1 MTDKVRDPA
10 RLAAVA
16 ETELLDT
23 PPEEAFD
30 RVTRLA
36 AEALQAP
43 VAALLICDDR
53 RAYLKSGYGLEGRG
67 TIPIEES
74 FSQHIIENE
83 RELFFSDVSK
93 EEGIA
98 PTKIMESLHSVA
110 YGGYPVMSPGGHTI
124 GALIVMDR
132 VPRDWLPRERRI
144 LEELTSLV
152 ETTIRR
158 RVAERALRLS
168 EERFRLVAQATNDVI
183 WDWDLRSNV
192 TTRNEAIQTVF
203 GEEPDERT
211 SSFEWWRSHVHPD
224 DRARVEPGL
233 LDVIDHGGSFWRD
246 EYRCVRSDGSYVNIL
261 DRGYIIRDG
270 EGKALRMI
278 GAMTDVTGQY
288 RSESAIRFQAHLLN
302 TVRQAVS
309 ATDTNGKVT
318 FWNEHAERLYGWT
331 AAEALGADILDVIP
345 PVEGEAISHEIMRSV
360 TKGESW
366 AGELQLKRKDGSVF
380 PALISISPMH
390 GLDNEFSGTV
400 GVSTDISEQKALE
413 EQFRQSQKMEAIGR
427 LAGGVA
433 HDFNN
438 VLTVIKLNAEMLLS
452 EMDPQSPRAQDISE
466 IRDAANRAAG
476 LTRQL
481 LAFSRKQVLKPQVLD
496 VAKVIAA
503 LTPMLTRLIGEDI
516 EIRTVVNAR
525 GAIRADPGQLEQVL
539 VNLVVNSRDAM
550 PNGGTIT
557 IQTADTEL
565 DSYTLPDEGGG
576 QPGPYVMISVT
587 DTGVGM
593 SKETQSHAFEPFFTT
608 KEAGRGTGL
617 GLATVYGIVKQSG
630 GHVSLYSEP
639 GMGTS
644 IKSYFPSVD
653 EVAVVSHTGE
663 WQIPLT
669 PGTETVLLVEDD
681 AGVRRLTQRILV
693 DAGYKVIPARSGQE
707 ALELMRTRIRSVDII
722 LTDVVMPEMGGR
734 ELVDHLRELAPDI
747 SAVYMSGYTD
757 DDILRRG
764 MLDPSMEF
772 LQKPFTAAALTML
785 LRKVLDGRGN
795 TKTTVISSNS

>member
-1 MTDKVRDPA
+1 MKSKVHDPA
-10 RLAAVA
+10 RLAAVE

-53 RAYLKSGYGLEGRG
+53 RAFLKSGFGLEGMG
-67 TIPIEES
+67 TIPIDES
-74 FSQHIIENE
+74 FSKHIVESE
-83 RELFFSDVSK
+83 SELFYSDIRNEKSVP
-93 EEGIA
+93 
-98 PTKIMESLHSVA
+98 PTKVMEALHSVA
-110 YGGYPVMSPGGHTI
+110 YAGFPVMSPAGLPI

-132 VPRDWLPRERRI
+132 VPREWTPRERRI

-158 RVAERALRLS
+158 RVAERALRMS
-168 EERFRLVAQATNDVI
+168 EERFRLVARATNDVI
-183 WDWDLRSNV
+183 WDWDLRTNV

-203 GEEPDERT
+203 GERPDERT

-233 LDVIDHGGSFWRD
+233 LGIIEHGGSFWRD
-246 EYRCVRSDGSYVNIL
+246 EYRCVRSDGTYVYIL
-261 DRGYIIRDG
+261 DRGYIVRDDSG
-270 EGKALRMI
+270 NALRMI
-278 GAMTDVTGQY
+278 GAMTDVTEQH

-309 ATDTNGKVT
+309 ATDTRGKVT

-331 AAEALGADILDVIP
+331 ADEALGADIIDVIP
-345 PVEGEAISHEIMRSV
+345 PVEGEAISSEIMRHV
-360 TKGESW
+360 TQGNSW
-366 AGELQLKRKDGSVF
+366 AGELQLRRKDGSVF

-390 GLDNEFSGTV
+390 GLDETFSGTV

-481 LAFSRKQVLKPQVLD
+481 LAFSRKQVLKPQVLN
-496 VAKVIAA
+496 VERVISA

-516 EIRTVVNAR
+516 EIRTVVKAK
-525 GAIRADPGQLEQVL
+525 GSIRADPGQLEQVL

-550 PNGGTIT
+550 PGGGTIT
-557 IQTADTEL
+557 IQTADAEL
-565 DSYTLPDEGGG
+565 DSYTLSDQGGA
-576 QPGPYVMISVT
+576 QPGAYVMISVT

-593 SKETQSHAFEPFFTT
+593 SKDTQSHAFEPFFTT

-630 GHVSLYSEP
+630 GYVSLYSEP
-639 GMGTS
+639 GIGTS

-653 EVAVVSHTGE
+653 EVAAASTTGE

-669 PGTETVLLVEDD
+669 RGTETVLLVEDD
-681 AGVRRLTQRILV
+681 AGVRRLTHRILL
-693 DAGYKVIPARSGQE
+693 DAGYKVITARSGQE
-707 ALELMRTRIRSVDII
+707 ALELMRTRIRSVDIV

-734 ELVDHLRELAPDI
+734 ELVEHLRELAPDI
-747 SAVYMSGYTD
+747 RAVYMSGYTD

-772 LQKPFTAAALTML
+772 LQKPFTAAALTRL
-785 LRKVLDGRGN
+785 LRNVLDGKTV
-795 TKTTVISSNS
+795 TKTVVIRSDS